1 MTLPAVVAT
10 PTSRVRCRKQCRVD
24 RTLSAGGCG
33 GRVGSPVMR
42 DLPLPR
48 TLLLLALGVLLV
60 LPLVAPL
67 PVEAQSLE
75 QARRD
80 RQTIQVR
87 LDTAAEKLA
96 ELESS
101 IATLDDEALVLQ
113 REMDALADQADQ
125 ADARV
130 AARVRELYKRGID
143 LPILQMLL
151 SDDASAAIER
161 VELAS
166 HLLAGD
172 RVEFEQAHAAR
183 VRMGE
188 LAEQLADRQAE
199 LDAADDEMRTT
210 LAGLQDD
217 LDRAAALERRLFADE
232 QRRQAEAARR
242 AEAAARA
249 RQLQQQQRQ
258 QQQQPARTAPTSAG
272 AKACPVGRPHSFTD
286 TWGAPRSGGRAHKG
300 VDILANYGIPIYA
313 IADGVWNVRSY
324 GRSAGNWAILRGND
338 GHNYYYMHLQQHLV
352 ANNTRV
358 QAGQQV
364 ATNGDTGNARGT
376 PHLHFEYHPNRGG
389 PVNPTPLVR
398 SVC

>member
-1 MTLPAVVAT
+1 
-10 PTSRVRCRKQCRVD
+10 
-24 RTLSAGGCG
+24 
-33 GRVGSPVMR
+33 MR

-48 TLLLLALGVLLV
+48 TLLLLALGVVLV

-67 PVEAQSLE
+67 PVGAQSLE

-80 RQTIQVR
+80 RQSIQVR
-87 LDTAAEKLA
+87 LDAAAEKLA
-96 ELESS
+96 ELQAR
-101 IATLDDEALVLQ
+101 IGTLDDEARQLQ
-113 REMDALADQADQ
+113 RDMDALADQAHE
-125 ADARV
+125 ADRRV
-130 AARVRELYKRGID
+130 AARIRELYKRGID

-151 SDDASAAIER
+151 SDDASTAIER

-188 LAEQLADRQAE
+188 LAEQLAERQAG
-199 LDAADDEMRTT
+199 LDAAHDELQAT
-210 LAGLQDD
+210 LASLRQD
-217 LDRAAALERRLFADE
+217 LDRAAALERHLHAEE
-232 QRRQAEAARR
+232 QARQAEARRR

-249 RQLQQQQRQ
+249 RQQQQQAQ
-258 QQQQPARTAPTSAG
+258 TATRSSG
-272 AKACPVGRPHSFTD
+272 AKACPIGRPHSFTD
-286 TWGAPRSGGRAHKG
+286 TWGAPRSGGRTHKG
-300 VDILANYGIPIYA
+300 VDMLANYGIPIYA
-313 IADGVWNVRSY
+313 IVDGVWNVRSY

-338 GHNYYYMHLQQHLV
+338 GHNYYYMHLQSHV
-352 ANNTRV
+352 VGNNTRV
-358 QAGQQV
+358 RAGQQV

-376 PHLHFEYHPNRGG
+376 PHLHFEFHPNRGG

>member
-1 MTLPAVVAT
+1 
-10 PTSRVRCRKQCRVD
+10 
-24 RTLSAGGCG
+24 
-33 GRVGSPVMR
+33 MR

-48 TLLLLALGVLLV
+48 TLLLLALGVVLV
-60 LPLVAPL
+60 LPLIAPL
-67 PVEAQSLE
+67 PVGAQSLD

-80 RQTIQVR
+80 RQAIQVR
-87 LDTAAEKLA
+87 LDAAVEKLA
-96 ELESS
+96 ELEAR
-101 IATLDDEALVLQ
+101 IGTLDDEARRLQ
-113 REMDALADQADQ
+113 GDMDALAVVADE
-125 ADARV
+125 ADRRV

-151 SDDASAAIER
+151 SDDAGAAIER
-161 VELAS
+161 IELAS

-172 RVEFEQAHAAR
+172 RVEFEQAHTAR

-199 LDAADDEMRTT
+199 LDAAHEEMRAT
-210 LAGLQDD
+210 LADLQDD
-217 LDRAAALERRLFADE
+217 FRRAAALEQRLHADE

-242 AEAAARA
+242 AAAAARA
-249 RQLQQQQRQ
+249 QQQQRQ
-258 QQQQPARTAPTSAG
+258 AQAAVTTSG
-272 AKACPVGRPHSFTD
+272 AKACPIGRPHSFTD

-300 VDILANYGIPIYA
+300 VDMLANYGIPIYA
-313 IADGVWNVRSY
+313 IVDGVWNVRSY
-324 GRSAGNWAILRGND
+324 GRSAGNWAILRGSD

-352 ANNTRV
+352 GNNTRV
-358 QAGQQV
+358 RAGQQV

-376 PHLHFEYHPNRGG
+376 PHLHFEYHPHRGG

>member
-1 MTLPAVVAT
+1 
-10 PTSRVRCRKQCRVD
+10 
-24 RTLSAGGCG
+24 
-33 GRVGSPVMR
+33 MR

-48 TLLLLALGVLLV
+48 TLLLLALAVALA

-67 PVEAQSLE
+67 PVGAQSLE

-80 RQTIQVR
+80 RQAIQVR
-87 LDTAAEKLA
+87 LDAAAEKVA
-96 ELESS
+96 ELEAR
-101 IATLDDEALVLQ
+101 IGTLDDEAQ
-113 REMDALADQADQ
+113 RIQRDIDALAGQAEAADQ
-125 ADARV
+125 RV

-151 SDDASAAIER
+151 SDDAHAAIER

-166 HLLAGD
+166 QLLAGD

-188 LAEQLADRQAE
+188 LAEQLADRQDE
-199 LDAADDEMRTT
+199 LSDAHDQMQETLSSLQADLT
-210 LAGLQDD
+210 
-217 LDRAAALERRLFADE
+217 RAAALENRLHAEE
-232 QRRQAEAARR
+232 QARQAEARRR

-249 RQLQQQQRQ
+249 RQQQQQ
-258 QQQQPARTAPTSAG
+258 ARAAVTSSG
-272 AKACPVGRPHSFTD
+272 AKACPIGRPHSFTD
-286 TWGAPRSGGRAHKG
+286 TWGAPRSGGRSHKG
-300 VDILANYGIPIYA
+300 VDMLANYGIPIYA
-313 IADGVWNVRSY
+313 IVDGVWNVRSP

-338 GHNYYYMHLQQHLV
+338 GHNYYYMHLQRHLV
-352 ANNTRV
+352 PNNTRV
-358 QAGQQV
+358 RAGQQV